1 MPFTA
6 KENFRMSGML
16 TVPLTLGL
24 GLAALVT
31 SFLSGLFGMAGGMV
45 LMGLLLVLLPV
56 SSAMLLHGITQMTAN
71 GWRAWLWRRHVQW
84 GIVAQFLLG
93 GAVAVAVFTL
103 IRYVPG
109 KAESLIVLGLSP
121 FMAMAV
127 PSHWSPNVSRRG
139 HSTLAGVLCMGVQ
152 LIAGISGPLLD
163 VFFVKSSL
171 PRQSVVATKAT
182 MQVFGHLFKT
192 VYFGSLV
199 AASEAEALDVTVTL
213 VCIGM
218 AVLGTNLSR
227 RVLDA
232 MSDAQFRTWS
242 QRLVALTGT
251 IYLGQGLFLL
261 VVG

>member
-1 MPFTA
+1 
-6 KENFRMSGML
+6 ML

-24 GLAALVT
+24 GLAALAT

-84 GIVAQFLLG
+84 GIVAQFLSG
-93 GAVAVAVFTL
+93 GAVAVAVFAL
-103 IRYVPG
+103 VSYVPD
-109 KAESLIVLGLSP
+109 KAVSLIVLGLSP

-139 HSTLAGVLCMGVQ
+139 HSALAGVLCTGVQ

-171 PRQSVVATKAT
+171 SRQSVVATKAT

-192 VYFGSLV
+192 VYFGSIV
-199 AASEAEALDVTVTL
+199 AASDAEALDVTVTL

-227 RVLDA
+227 RLLDA

-242 QRLVALTGT
+242 VRLVALTGT
-251 IYLGQGLFLL
+251 VYLGQGLFLL
-261 VVG
+261 AMG